1 MKRHLIARAGTAL
14 VLVWVF
20 CVAAVFV
27 PAYTPAEAQ
36 DDKTAPSKSGAA
48 TPAFSEADAVR
59 ILGELRQGVESD
71 NPRRFLKPFDAKKM
85 PGFAAFRDQI
95 SEFFETYAPIRI
107 NYHVTQVTTDGDFG
121 AAVVEITLDGPAR
134 QGGTANLRRT
144 VPSRAVFGWDGKT
157 WKIVDWS
164 PREMFR

>member
-1 MKRHLIARAGTAL
+1 MKRHLIVRAGTAL
-14 VLVWVF
+14 GLLGVI

-27 PAYTPAEAQ
+27 AAYAPAEAQ
-36 DDKTAPSKSGAA
+36 GDKTATSKTTTP
-48 TPAFSEADAVR
+48 TPAFSDADAIRV
-59 ILGELRQGVESD
+59 LGELRQGIESD
-71 NPRRFLKPFDAKKM
+71 NPRRFLKSFDAKKM

-95 SEFFETYAPIRI
+95 SEFFETYGPIRI

-121 AAVVEITLDGPAR
+121 AAAVEITLDGPAR

-144 VPSRAVFGWDGKT
+144 MPSRAVFGWDGKT

>member
-1 MKRHLIARAGTAL
+1 MKRHLIVRAGTAL
-14 VLVWVF
+14 ALLRVF
-20 CVAAVFV
+20 CVAAMFV
-27 PAYTPAEAQ
+27 APYAPAEAQ
-36 DDKTAPSKSGAA
+36 DDKTATSKNTTP
-48 TPAFSEADAVR
+48 TPAFSEADAIRV
-59 ILGELRQGVESD
+59 LGELRQGIESD

-95 SEFFETYAPIRI
+95 SEFFETYGPIRI

-121 AAVVEITLDGPAR
+121 AAAVEITLDGPAR

-144 VPSRAVFGWDGKT
+144 MPSRAVFGWDGKT